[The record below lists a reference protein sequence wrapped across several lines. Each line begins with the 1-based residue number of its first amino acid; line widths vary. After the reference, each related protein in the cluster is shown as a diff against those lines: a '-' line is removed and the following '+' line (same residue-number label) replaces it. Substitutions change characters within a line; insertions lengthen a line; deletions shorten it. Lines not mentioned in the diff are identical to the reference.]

1 MYQQQQKQPFCALTL
16 YLNPTGNKSP
26 KFEYKADAKSL
37 FTCSLTKKKYKLSQI
52 NEWFMTEGV
61 QNFVKQGYTG
71 KWMAK
76 TQQIENPKPYDK
88 GDFQMVL
95 SFIMIKP
102 YKPQPNVDGMK
113 PIAQAIPQVQQ
124 QQQQNRDKVDKIN
137 RGTTYH
143 YVKEVEVARKQ
154 PEESFDDDLP
164 PF

>member
-1 MYQQQQKQPFCALTL
+1 MYQEQQKQPFCALTM
-16 YLNPTGNKSP
+16 YLRPTGNKSP

-52 NEWFMTEGV
+52 NEWYMTEGV

-124 QQQQNRDKVDKIN
+124 Q
-137 RGTTYH
+137 
-143 YVKEVEVARKQ
+143 VAK

>member
-1 MYQQQQKQPFCALTL
+1 MYQQQKQPFCALTL

-26 KFEYKADAKSL
+26 KFEYKADAKCL

-52 NEWFMTEGV
+52 NEWYLTEGV

-102 YKPQPNVDGMK
+102 YKPQPNVDGLK
-113 PIAQAIPQVQQ
+113 PMSQSIPQVQPQ
-124 QQQQNRDKVDKIN
+124 Q
-137 RGTTYH
+137 
-143 YVKEVEVARKQ
+143 VEVARKQ
-154 PEESFDDDLP
+154 PDESFDDDLP

>member
-1 MYQQQQKQPFCALTL
+1 MSYQQQQKTPFCALTL
-16 YLNPTGNKSP
+16 YLRPTGKVSP

-52 NEWFMTEGV
+52 NEWYLTEGV

-76 TQQIENPKPYDK
+76 TQTIETPNKYDQ
-88 GDFQMVL
+88 GDTQMVL

-113 PIAQAIPQVQQ
+113 PIAQTIPQVQQ
-124 QQQQNRDKVDKIN
+124 Q
-137 RGTTYH
+137 
-143 YVKEVEVARKQ
+143 VAK
-154 PEESFDDDLP
+154 PDESFDDDLP

>member
-1 MYQQQQKQPFCALTL
+1 MYQQQQKQPFCALTM
-16 YLNPTGNKSP
+16 YLRPTGNKSP

-52 NEWFMTEGV
+52 NEWYLTEGV

-76 TQQIENPKPYDK
+76 TQTIETPNKYDQ
-88 GDFQMVL
+88 GDTQMVL

-124 QQQQNRDKVDKIN
+124 PQA
-137 RGTTYH
+137 
-143 YVKEVEVARKQ
+143 VK

>member
-1 MYQQQQKQPFCALTL
+1 MYQQQQKTPFCALTMKM
-16 YLNPTGNKSP
+16 YATGKKSP
-26 KFEYKADAKSL
+26 KFEFKAGADSL

-52 NEWFMTEGV
+52 NEWYLSPEV
-61 QNFVKQGYTG
+61 QKYHLQGYRAVWYG
-71 KWMAK
+71 K
-76 TQQIENPKPYDK
+76 TEHNENPNKYSK
-88 GDFQMVL
+88 GDTNFVL

-124 QQQQNRDKVDKIN
+124 QQ
-137 RGTTYH
+137 
-143 YVKEVEVARKQ
+143 VEVARKQ

>member
-1 MYQQQQKQPFCALTL
+1 MYQQQQKTPFCALTL
-16 YLNPTGNKSP
+16 YLRPTGKKAP

-52 NEWFMTEGV
+52 NEWYLTEGV

-102 YKPQPNVDGMK
+102 FKPQPNVDGMK

-124 QQQQNRDKVDKIN
+124 QQI
-137 RGTTYH
+137 
-143 YVKEVEVARKQ
+143 EIARKQ

>member
-1 MYQQQQKQPFCALTL
+1 MYQQQQKTPFCALTL
-16 YLNPTGNKSP
+16 YLRPTGKKAP

-52 NEWFMTEGV
+52 NEWYLTEGV

-76 TQQIENPKPYDK
+76 TQTIETPNKYDQ
-88 GDFQMVL
+88 GDTQMVL
-95 SFIMIKP
+95 SFIMTKP

-113 PIAQAIPQVQQ
+113 PIAQAIPQPMQQ
-124 QQQQNRDKVDKIN
+124 
-137 RGTTYH
+137 
-143 YVKEVEVARKQ
+143 VAKA
-154 PEESFDDDLP
+154 EESFDDDLP

>member
-1 MYQQQQKQPFCALTL
+1 MYPQQKQPFCALTL

-52 NEWFMTEGV
+52 NEWYLTEGV

-102 YKPQPNVDGMK
+102 YKPQPNVDGLK
-113 PIAQAIPQVQQ
+113 PMSQSIPQVQPQ
-124 QQQQNRDKVDKIN
+124 Q
-137 RGTTYH
+137 
-143 YVKEVEVARKQ
+143 VEVARKQ
-154 PEESFDDDLP
+154 PDESFDDDLP

>member
-1 MYQQQQKQPFCALTL
+1 MYQQQKQPFCALTL

-102 YKPQPNVDGMK
+102 YKPQPNVDGLK
-113 PIAQAIPQVQQ
+113 PVSQSIPQVQPQ
-124 QQQQNRDKVDKIN
+124 Q
-137 RGTTYH
+137 
-143 YVKEVEVARKQ
+143 VEVARKQ
-154 PEESFDDDLP
+154 PDESFDDDLP

>member
-1 MYQQQQKQPFCALTL
+1 MYQQQQKTPFCALTL
-16 YLNPTGNKSP
+16 YLRPTGKKAP

-52 NEWFMTEGV
+52 NEWYLTEGV

-76 TQQIENPKPYDK
+76 TQTIETPNKYDQ
-88 GDFQMVL
+88 GDTQMVL

-113 PIAQAIPQVQQ
+113 PIAQTIPQVQQ
-124 QQQQNRDKVDKIN
+124 Q
-137 RGTTYH
+137 
-143 YVKEVEVARKQ
+143 VAK
-154 PEESFDDDLP
+154 PDESFDDDLP

>member
-52 NEWFMTEGV
+52 NEWYLTEGV

-102 YKPQPNVDGMK
+102 YKPQPNVDGLK
-113 PIAQAIPQVQQ
+113 PMSQSIPQVQPQ
-124 QQQQNRDKVDKIN
+124 Q
-137 RGTTYH
+137 
-143 YVKEVEVARKQ
+143 VEVARKQ
-154 PEESFDDDLP
+154 PDESFDDDLP

>member
-1 MYQQQQKQPFCALTL
+1 MYQQQQKTPFCALTM
-16 YLNPTGNKSP
+16 YLRPTGNKSP

-124 QQQQNRDKVDKIN
+124 Q
-137 RGTTYH
+137 
-143 YVKEVEVARKQ
+143 VAK

>member
-1 MYQQQQKQPFCALTL
+1 MSYQQQQKTPFCALTM
-16 YLNPTGNKSP
+16 YLRPTGNKSP

-52 NEWFMTEGV
+52 NEWYLTEGV

-76 TQQIENPKPYDK
+76 TQTIETPNKYDQ
-88 GDFQMVL
+88 GDTQMVL

-113 PIAQAIPQVQQ
+113 PIAQTIPQVQQ
-124 QQQQNRDKVDKIN
+124 Q
-137 RGTTYH
+137 
-143 YVKEVEVARKQ
+143 VAK
-154 PEESFDDDLP
+154 PDESFDDDLP

>member
-1 MYQQQQKQPFCALTL
+1 MSYQQQQKTPFCALTL
-16 YLNPTGNKSP
+16 YLRPTGKV
-26 KFEYKADAKSL
+26 KSL

-52 NEWFMTEGV
+52 NEWYLTEGV

-76 TQQIENPKPYDK
+76 TQTIETPNKYDQ
-88 GDFQMVL
+88 GDTQMVL

-113 PIAQAIPQVQQ
+113 PIAQTIPQVQQ
-124 QQQQNRDKVDKIN
+124 Q
-137 RGTTYH
+137 
-143 YVKEVEVARKQ
+143 VAK
-154 PEESFDDDLP
+154 PDESFDDDLP